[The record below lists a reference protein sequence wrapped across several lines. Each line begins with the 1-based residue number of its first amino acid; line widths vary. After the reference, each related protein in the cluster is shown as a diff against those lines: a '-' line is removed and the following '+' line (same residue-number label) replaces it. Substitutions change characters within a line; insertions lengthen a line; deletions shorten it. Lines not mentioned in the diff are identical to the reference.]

1 MKKTVTGF
9 ILACSLLLSGCS
21 SSVQNT
27 LQQKIVDSLHKCVEQ
42 ADPLSS
48 NPFDY
53 MKGIPYRTVLM
64 MGQDAVDVLLKC
76 HEDGTF
82 HGVMDYIAMYLV
94 WDINDETDNP
104 LFQECETA
112 QQMYDAW
119 MQYMQK

>member
-1 MKKTVTGF
+1 MKKTVTGI
-9 ILACSLLLSGCS
+9 ILACSLLLSGCT

-27 LQQKIVDSLHKCVEQ
+27 LQEKIVESLHKCVEQ

-104 LFQECETA
+104 LFRECETA

-119 MQYMQK
+119 MHYMQK

>member
-27 LQQKIVDSLHKCVEQ
+27 LQQKIVESLHKCVEQ

-104 LFQECETA
+104 LFRKCETA

-119 MQYMQK
+119 MHYMQK

>member
-9 ILACSLLLSGCS
+9 ILACSLLLSGCT

-27 LQQKIVDSLHKCVEQ
+27 LQQKIVESLQKCVEQ

-82 HGVMDYIAMYLV
+82 RGVMDYIAMYLV

-104 LFQECETA
+104 LFRKCETA

-119 MQYMQK
+119 MHYMQK

>member
-9 ILACSLLLSGCS
+9 ILACSLLLAGCS

-27 LQQKIVDSLHKCVEQ
+27 LQQKIVESLHKCVEQ

-104 LFQECETA
+104 LFRKCETA

-119 MQYMQK
+119 MHYMQK

>member
-1 MKKTVTGF
+1 MKKTVTGI
-9 ILACSLLLSGCS
+9 ILACSLLLSGCT
-21 SSVQNT
+21 SSVQDT
-27 LQQKIVDSLHKCVEQ
+27 LQQKIVESLQKCVEQ

-53 MKGIPYRTVLM
+53 MKGIPYRRVLM

-82 HGVMDYIAMYLV
+82 RGVMDYIAMYLV

-104 LFQECETA
+104 LFRECETA

>member
-1 MKKTVTGF
+1 MKKTVTEF
-9 ILACSLLLSGCS
+9 ILACSLLLSGCT

-27 LQQKIVDSLHKCVEQ
+27 LQQKIVESLHKCVEQ

-82 HGVMDYIAMYLV
+82 RGVMDYIAMYLV

-104 LFQECETA
+104 LFRECETA

-119 MQYMQK
+119 MHYMQK

>member
-9 ILACSLLLSGCS
+9 ILACSLLLSGCT

-27 LQQKIVDSLHKCVEQ
+27 LQQKIVESLHKCVEQ

-104 LFQECETA
+104 LFREFETA

>member
-9 ILACSLLLSGCS
+9 ILACSLLLSGCT
-21 SSVQNT
+21 SSVQDT
-27 LQQKIVDSLHKCVEQ
+27 LQQKIVESLQKCVER

-82 HGVMDYIAMYLV
+82 RGVMDYIAMYLV
-94 WDINDETDNP
+94 RDINDETDNP

>member
-9 ILACSLLLSGCS
+9 ILACSLLLSGCT
-21 SSVQNT
+21 SSVQDT
-27 LQQKIVDSLHKCVEQ
+27 LQQKIVESLQRCVEQ

-104 LFQECETA
+104 LFLECETA

>member
-1 MKKTVTGF
+1 MKKTVTEF
-9 ILACSLLLSGCS
+9 ILACSLLLSGCT

-27 LQQKIVDSLHKCVEQ
+27 LQEKIVESLHKCVEQ

-82 HGVMDYIAMYLV
+82 RGVMDYIAMYLV

-104 LFQECETA
+104 LFRECETA

-119 MQYMQK
+119 MHYMQK

>member
-1 MKKTVTGF
+1 MKKTVTGI
-9 ILACSLLLSGCS
+9 ILACSLLLSGCT

-27 LQQKIVDSLHKCVEQ
+27 LQEKIVESLHKCVEQ

-104 LFQECETA
+104 LFRECETA